1 MCRGLDAKLIEA
13 AVVTEPASNSLLS
26 ELRTA
31 LSTALTAPDLQQSQ
45 SNASKAFVMAAQQ
58 LLGDMPTSTTR
69 CGRLAF
75 VVVGGSTLAHRVPRL
90 PQQPDHTTTKSH
102 MRTATGSE
110 TTGTTTGTAAG
121 TTASGTPW
129 PRETSD
135 EKRRV
140 RLELRLREL
149 KEELLQLAPLHTSR
163 HLLLLPLPSPT
174 HRRSWR
180 PLLLSASGFVKRR
193 WSPRSDTTGRST
205 SM

>member
-1 MCRGLDAKLIEA
+1 VLTVGASMCRGLDAKLIEA
-13 AVVTEPASNSLLS
+13 AIVTEPASNSLLS

-75 VVVGGSTLAHRVPRL
+75 VVVGWSTLAHRVPPL
-90 PQQPDHTTTKSH
+90 PQQLDHTSTKSH
-102 MRTATGSE
+102 MRTATGP
-110 TTGTTTGTAAG
+110 AAG

-135 EKRRV
+135 EKRV
-140 RLELRLREL
+140 SNWAELNMCESSL
-149 KEELLQLAPLHTSR
+149 K
-163 HLLLLPLPSPT
+163 
-174 HRRSWR
+174 
-180 PLLLSASGFVKRR
+180 
-193 WSPRSDTTGRST
+193 TGCC
-205 SM
+205 